1 MTENNSLPT
10 IDFQK
15 PENVVM
21 QKSSDFEGTFEFGP
35 LEVGYGVTVGN
46 SLRRTLLS
54 SLEGYAIT
62 NLKIPDVGHEFS
74 SIDGVKEDVVEVVL
88 NLKQI
93 RLKKVGEEEEET
105 IHISAKNQETLTGN
119 DISKTS
125 NNFQVLNP
133 DMVICNMEP
142 SVNLEIELKI
152 QKGRGFVPAEENKPE
167 DAPIGLIPMDAT
179 FSPIKRVKYQVE
191 DTRVGQTTNF
201 EKLLLTISTD
211 GSLHPEEALK
221 EGAKIL
227 IQHFMLFSDENIT
240 VEEQAKGDDEQVDE
254 DYLHMRKLL
263 KTPLTDLDL
272 SVRAY
277 NCLRA
282 ANIKTLGDLVN
293 NDVADLLK
301 FRNFGKKSLSE
312 LEDLVREKGLTFGM
326 DVSKYNLDED

>member
-1 MTENNSLPT
+1 MTDNNSLPT
-10 IDFQK
+10 MDFQK

-62 NLKIPDVGHEFS
+62 TLKIPDVSHEFS
-74 SIDGVKEDVVEVVL
+74 SIDGVKEDVVEIVL

-105 IHISAKNQETLTGN
+105 IHISTKNQDTFTGN
-119 DISKTS
+119 DISKAS

-142 SVNLEIELKI
+142 SVNLEIELTV

-167 DAPIGLIPMDAT
+167 EAPIGLIPMDAT

-211 GSLHPEEALK
+211 GSIHPEEALK

-240 VEEQAKGDDEQVDE
+240 VEEQAKGDDELVDE

-282 ANIKTLGDLVN
+282 ANIQTLGDLVS